1 MVRRVLEL
9 DDPAARDA
17 AVVGAKAA
25 GLARASAAGLP
36 VLPGVV
42 VPVEE
47 SDAVVRAAAEAM
59 GDAGSDVRA
68 RMAAMQVQ
76 PDPQLIAELRDRLAG
91 FSAPLIVR
99 SSSPLEADGTWS
111 GAFSSFHGI
120 SADDLATAVRGCWG
134 SAFSVGVL
142 VRARET
148 GTPPDRLGLAVL
160 VQPELHPDVGG
171 TARLRGDGSVVITS
185 THGPLLPLME
195 GHVEGSVSRIAPDG
209 SVTTAEGLDE
219 SIVIEVAG
227 LLRQVNKVLDHHLI
241 EWAAVEGRVHLLQ
254 SLRSVEM
261 LRGAVDDGDLD
272 PALGSPVSLRVARL
286 VQRFPGQLGYDLVMP
301 WAVCFASPLPA
312 PAHSDLE
319 PLAALAVAQ
328 AEASALTAQLWGRSP
343 RAAAAEAERVL
354 RQLRGPAAAEAVAV
368 LEGLPQPSNEQ
379 AAVILGQLEAVG
391 RALRSRGVVDKDAD
405 FWRLTPEGLQ
415 RALLEGRAEAAGRF
429 GVDQWEPFV
438 HRAVTATGTAY
449 DGTGVVPGAGAGRA
463 YVVGDR
469 VERTS
474 PQGRYV
480 IVAGQPL
487 PSLAPLLWSAAG
499 LVTRAGATGAHLLEF
514 AHSIGVPTV
523 VGCDLPP
530 MDSDTPTLI
539 AVDGDRGSVS
549 VVAYGDD

>member
-42 VPVEE
+42 VPVGE
-47 SDAVVRAAAEAM
+47 SGAVVRAAAEAM
-59 GDAGSDVRA
+59 GEGSDVRA

-120 SADDLATAVRGCWG
+120 SSDDLATAVRGCWG

-160 VQPELHPDVGG
+160 VQPELQPDVGG
-171 TARLRGDGSVVITS
+171 TARLRGDGSIVVTS
-185 THGPLLPLME
+185 TRGPLLPLME
-195 GHVEGSVSRIAPDG
+195 GHVEGSVSRVAADG
-209 SVTTAEGLDE
+209 SVTAPGDLEELLVT
-219 SIVIEVAG
+219 EVAA
-227 LLRQVNKVLDHHLI
+227 LLRQVNKVLEHHLI
-241 EWAAVEGRVHLLQ
+241 EWASVDGRVHLLQ
-254 SLRSVEM
+254 SLRSVEKS
-261 LRGAVDDGDLD
+261 RGAADEGDLD
-272 PALGSPVSLRVARL
+272 PGLSSPVALRVARL
-286 VQRFPGQLGYDLVMP
+286 VQRYPGQLGYDLVLP
-301 WAVCFASPLPA
+301 WAVCFASALPA
-312 PAHSDLE
+312 PARSDLE
-319 PLAALAVAQ
+319 PQAALAVAQ

-343 RAAAAEAERVL
+343 RAAAAEAQRVL
-354 RQLRGPAAAEAVAV
+354 RMLRGPAPTEAVAV
-368 LEGLPQPSNEQ
+368 LEGLPQPSGEQ
-379 AAVILGQLEAVG
+379 AAVILGQLDAV
-391 RALRSRGVVDKDAD
+391 RVSLRSRGVVDKDAD
-405 FWRLTPEGLQ
+405 FWRLTPETLQ
-415 RALLEGRAEAAGRF
+415 RALLEGRAAPAGRF
-429 GVDQWEPFV
+429 GLDQWEPFV
-438 HRAVTATGTAY
+438 HRVVTAAGTAY
-449 DGTGVVPGAGAGRA
+449 DGTAVVPGAGAGRA
-463 YVVGDR
+463 HVVGDR
-469 VERTS
+469 VEGTS

-499 LVTRAGATGAHLLEF
+499 LVTRAGSTGAHLIEF

-530 MDSDTPTLI
+530 MDPSTQALI

-549 VVAYGDD
+549 VVGYGDR